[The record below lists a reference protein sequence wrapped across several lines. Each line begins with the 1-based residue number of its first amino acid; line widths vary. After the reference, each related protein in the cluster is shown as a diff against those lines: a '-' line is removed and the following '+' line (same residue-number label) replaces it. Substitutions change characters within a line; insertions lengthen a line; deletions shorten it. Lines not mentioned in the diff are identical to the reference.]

1 MIGQAVRP
9 VSCPQGPCGQT
20 NKQTVKRTYLQNFKE
35 ILASNNLVLGQI
47 VSSSSPD
54 ICVVSKDMIMMERR
68 IRGGIYVH

>member
-1 MIGQAVRP
+1 MLSHAVQL
-9 VSCPQGPCGQT
+9 VVVLLLK
-20 NKQTVKRTYLQNFKE
+20 NKQ
-35 ILASNNLVLGQI
+35 NNLVLGQI